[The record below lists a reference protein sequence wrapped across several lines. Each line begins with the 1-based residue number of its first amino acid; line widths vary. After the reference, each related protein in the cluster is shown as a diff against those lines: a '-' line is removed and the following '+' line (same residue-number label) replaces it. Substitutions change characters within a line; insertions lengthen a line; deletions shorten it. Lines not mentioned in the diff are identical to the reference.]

1 MIFTSNRFTFFITP
15 VLSFF
20 GWFQADAKPQVS
32 IPQSIEPFFET
43 YCFDCHDT
51 DTAKADLDLEGLT
64 RSIVDVA
71 DAQNW
76 QDILDQ
82 LNSGEMPPKKKAQPG
97 KEELAQVVGDLTESL
112 QSAQTMLK
120 DSGGQI
126 ALRRINR
133 REYEAT
139 VKELLGI
146 RIMAE
151 RLPDDA
157 SGRFDTIGQDQ
168 TLSSMDLENYFE
180 QGQEVVRTAMHWA
193 SKPRAKTKVVR
204 KDFANSRKME
214 KNIYEILKKV
224 QEVHDTDKSYK
235 DVGLT
240 EYEWNRYNRGSEK
253 YPRHA
258 NYVDRRNLAAYYVE
272 NLKYHPIG
280 RMLPIRNLVNSM
292 GIAFLPDAR
301 AYYRSRASAG
311 VVDGVKI
318 RRSIRMTIAHKG
330 KGAENGKP
338 VGSFYVNGSIKEPSI
353 HEVVWYPEF
362 EDDFRPTS
370 SKSARKS
377 LWFGEDQRGRP
388 PNNQLYQHYR
398 PIEPD
403 VPKET
408 ILVRWLEVE
417 GPFYDQKTPFE
428 KMVDA
433 YKDASTR
440 LSPEKL
446 DASAEAFLRM
456 FAASAFR
463 GQEVSDEFVSKL
475 NTYYRAERKAG
486 KNFLQAMVDPLAIIL
501 SSPRFIY
508 LVNPSNDNKQNNRA
522 LDGLS
527 LANRLS
533 SFLWSGPPDQEL
545 LQLASNGSLLKKS
558 VLLEQTKRLLSN
570 ARADNF
576 HKGFISQWMHLDR
589 LDGVGINTRF
599 HLHFTDAYVHSAKRE
614 PVEFFKT
621 LLKDNLPANNLID
634 SDFVT
639 VNGVLAAK
647 YGLHDQY
654 SGNGFQKVSLSTD
667 SPRGGLMTQAA
678 FLAIGTMGNRTSP
691 VIRGSLVKE
700 ILLNDPP
707 PPPPPN
713 VPELI
718 ASTAEPLPSVR
729 DLVELHQQK
738 AQCASCH
745 ARFDFIGLGLEN
757 FDAIGMW
764 RDQELVTHAEHFSQ
778 LKNRGTKRKLY
789 PVDASGELP
798 NGEKFKDVHGLK
810 ASLMKQ
816 ERQVAASLFEGLLCY
831 ALGRDVSFTD
841 RPIIEKALNEL
852 EKEKYPVRDMV
863 LKVVLTNLFSQ
874 T

>member
-1 MIFTSNRFTFFITP
+1 MISFPNRFIFLL
-15 VLSFF
+15 VLAVSLFCRVPL
-20 GWFQADAKPQVS
+20 AAKARVILPK
-32 IPQSIEPFFET
+32 SIEPFFEN
-43 YCFDCHDT
+43 YCFDCHDA
-51 DTAKADLDLEGLT
+51 DTAKADLDLEGLS

-71 DAQNW
+71 DAENW

-82 LNSGEMPPKKKAQPG
+82 LNSGEMPPKKKTQPS
-97 KEELAQVVGDLTESL
+97 KDELAKVVGDLTESL
-112 QSAQTMLK
+112 QSAQLMLK
-120 DSGGQI
+120 DSGGEI
-126 ALRRINR
+126 TLRRINR
-133 REYEAT
+133 REYEST
-139 VKELLGI
+139 IKELLGI
-146 RIMAE
+146 RILAE

-157 SGRFDTIGQDQ
+157 SGRYDTIGQNQ
-168 TLSSMDLENYFE
+168 SLSSIDLENYFE
-180 QGQEVVRTAMHWA
+180 QGQQLVRTAMHWA
-193 SKPRAKTKVVR
+193 VKPRAKIKVDR
-204 KDFANSRKME
+204 KDFANSGKME
-214 KNIYEILKKV
+214 RNIYKILEKV

-258 NYVDRRNLAAYYVE
+258 EYRDRRNLAAYYSE

-292 GIAFLPDAR
+292 GISFLPDAR
-301 AYYRSRASAG
+301 AYYRLRASAG
-311 VVDGVKI
+311 VVDGVEI
-318 RRSIRMTIAHKG
+318 RRSIRMTVPHAG

-338 VGSFYVNGSIKEPSI
+338 IGSFYVTGSIEEPST
-353 HEVVWYPEF
+353 HEVVWYPKF
-362 EDDFRPTS
+362 GDGFRPTT

-377 LWFGEDQRGRP
+377 IWFGEDQHGRP

-403 VPKET
+403 VPDET

-428 KMVDA
+428 KLVDTCKVA
-433 YKDASTR
+433 TA
-440 LSPEKL
+440 SPEEL
-446 DASAEAFLRM
+446 DASAEVFLRR
-456 FAASAFR
+456 FATSAFR
-463 GQEVSDEFVSKL
+463 GQEASDEFVSKL
-475 NTYYRAERKAG
+475 YTYYKAERKAD
-486 KNFLQAMVDPLAIIL
+486 KSFHEAMVDPLAMIL
-501 SSPRFIY
+501 SSPRFLY
-508 LVNPSNDNKQNNRA
+508 LVNPSTEEKQNNRV
-522 LDGLS
+522 LDGIS
-527 LANRLS
+527 LANRLA

-545 LQLASNGSLLKKS
+545 LKLARNGSLLEKP
-558 VLLEQTKRLLSN
+558 VLLKQTERLMSH
-570 ARADNF
+570 ARAENF

-589 LDGVGINTRF
+589 LDSVGINTRF

-621 LLKDNLPANNLID
+621 LLEENLPANNLID

-639 VNGVLAAK
+639 INGVLAAK
-647 YGLHDQY
+647 YGLNDQY
-654 SGNGFQKVSLSTD
+654 SGNGFQKVSLDAD
-667 SPRGGLMTQAA
+667 SPRGGLMTQAS

-718 ASTAEPLPSVR
+718 ASSAEPLPSVR
-729 DLVELHQQK
+729 HLVELHQQK

-764 RDQELVTHAEHFSQ
+764 REEELVTDAEHFSQ
-778 LKNRGTKRKLY
+778 LKNRRTKRKLY

-810 ASLMKQ
+810 AALMKQ

-841 RPIIEKALNEL
+841 RPIIEKALNDM
-852 EKEKYPVRDMV
+852 EKNNYPVRDMI
-863 LKVVLTNLFSQ
+863 KQVVLSEPFSRN
-874 T
+874 